1 MARGDQLARQWTII
15 QSLLT
20 SRTGRGVSELAE
32 TLGCHRRTLYRDL
45 EALQSA
51 GFPLY
56 SDQDEDG
63 RARWF
68 LIESARQSIPIPFSI
83 TELMALYFSRDWLR
97 VLENTVFHESLESLF
112 KKVKATLPPD
122 TDRYLETFQRTVK
135 VGSQP
140 HKHYGAFRETL
151 EVVNRAIVGCRRLR
165 IDYFTMSRKR
175 RSRRDVAPY
184 RLWFFDGTFYLI
196 AYCYRR
202 RDVRVFAVDR
212 IRSIEM
218 REDIF
223 QRPDESV
230 LDRFMDTSFGVFQG
244 AKTRVQI
251 RFAPKVAGYIREK
264 TWHATQELTVLKD
277 GALLFEAE
285 VAGTEEIMHWILQW
299 GAHAEVLSPVALR
312 RSIRQE
318 AAGMLEHYGDRDDP
332 PGGE

>member
-15 QSLLT
+15 QRLLT
-20 SRTGRGVSELAE
+20 SRAGRGVSDLAE
-32 TLGCHRRTLYRDL
+32 ILGCHRRTVYRDL

-56 SDQDEDG
+56 SDQDEEG

-68 LIESARQSIPIPFSI
+68 LIESARQSIPIPFSM

-97 VLENTVFHESLESLF
+97 VLENTVFHEALESLF

-122 TDRYLETFQRTVK
+122 TDHYLEAFQRSVK
-135 VGSQP
+135 VGSPP
-140 HKHYGAFRETL
+140 HKQYGAFRETL
-151 EVVNRAIVGCRRLR
+151 DMVNRAIVDCRKLR

-175 RSRRDVAPY
+175 RSCRDIAPY
-184 RLWFFDGTFYLI
+184 RLWFFDGAFYLI

-212 IRSIEM
+212 IRSVET
-218 REDIF
+218 REDTF
-223 QRPDESV
+223 QRPEEGV
-230 LDRFMDTSFGVFQG
+230 LDRFMETSFGVFQG
-244 AKTRVQI
+244 AKTRVKI
-251 RFAPKVAGYIREK
+251 RFSRHVAGYIREK
-264 TWHATQELTVLKD
+264 TWHASQKLTALKN

-285 VAGTEEIMHWILQW
+285 VAGTEEIKHWVLQW
-299 GAHAEVLSPVALR
+299 GAHAEVLAPVDLR

-318 AAGMLEHYGDRDDP
+318 AAGLLKQYREEDQTDD
-332 PGGE
+332 

>member
-20 SRTGRGVSELAE
+20 SRTGRGVAELAE
-32 TLGCHRRTLYRDL
+32 TLRCHRRTLYRDL
-45 EALQSA
+45 EALQAA

-56 SDQDEDG
+56 SDQDENG

-68 LIESARQSIPIPFSI
+68 LIESARQAIPIPFSI

-97 VLENTVFHESLESLF
+97 VLENTVFHEALESLF
-112 KKVKATLPPD
+112 KKVNATLPPD

-135 VGSQP
+135 VGFQP

-151 EVVNRAIVGCRRLR
+151 DVINRAIVDCRRLR

-202 RDVRVFAVDR
+202 SDVRVFAVDR

-218 REDIF
+218 REDTF
-223 QRPDESV
+223 QRPEEGV
-230 LDRFMDTSFGVFQG
+230 LDNFMATSFGVFQG
-244 AKTRVQI
+244 ARTRVKI
-251 RFAPKVAGYIREK
+251 RFAPEVAGYIREK
-264 TWHATQELTVLKD
+264 TWHATQELTELQN

-285 VAGTEEIMHWILQW
+285 VAGTEEIKHWVLQW

-312 RSIRQE
+312 RSIQQE
-318 AAGMLEHYGDRDDP
+318 AAGMLEHYGDPDLS
-332 PGGE
+332 GGG

>member
-20 SRTGRGVSELAE
+20 SRTGRGVAELAE

-45 EALQSA
+45 EALQTA

-56 SDQDEDG
+56 SDQDENG

-68 LIESARQSIPIPFSI
+68 LIESARQAIPIPFSI

-97 VLENTVFHESLESLF
+97 GLENTVFHESLESLF

-151 EVVNRAIVGCRRLR
+151 EVINRAIVDCRRLR

-202 RDVRVFAVDR
+202 RGVRVFAVDR

-218 REDIF
+218 LEDTF
-223 QRPDESV
+223 QRPEEGV
-230 LDRFMDTSFGVFQG
+230 LDSFMATSFGVFLG
-244 AKTRVQI
+244 TRTRVKI
-251 RFAPKVAGYIREK
+251 RFSSKVAGYIREK
-264 TWHATQELTVLKD
+264 TWHATQELTVLED
-277 GALLFEAE
+277 GSLLFEAE
-285 VAGTEEIMHWILQW
+285 VAGTEEIKHWVLQW
-299 GAHAEVLSPVALR
+299 GAQAEVLSPAALR

-318 AAGMLEHYGDRDDP
+318 AAGMLDHYGSHDP
-332 PGGE
+332 PDGK

>member
-32 TLGCHRRTLYRDL
+32 TLGCHRRTVYRDL
-45 EALQSA
+45 EALQTA

-56 SDQDEDG
+56 SDQDDDG
-63 RARWF
+63 RTRWYM
-68 LIESARQSIPIPFSI
+68 IESARQSIPIPFSM

-112 KKVKATLPPD
+112 KKVKATLPPS

-135 VGSQP
+135 VGAQP

-151 EVVNRAIVGCRRLR
+151 EVVNRAIVACRKLR

-175 RSRRDVAPY
+175 RSRRDIAPY

-212 IRSIEM
+212 IRSLAM
-218 REDIF
+218 LEDAF
-223 QRPDESV
+223 QLPDEGV
-230 LDRFMDTSFGVFQG
+230 LDRFMETSFGVFQG
-244 AKTRVQI
+244 TKTRVKV
-251 RFAPKVAGYIREK
+251 RFAPEVSGYIREK
-264 TWHATQELTVLKD
+264 TWHSTQKLTEMKN
-277 GALLFEAE
+277 GALIFEAE
-285 VAGTEEIMHWILQW
+285 VAGTEEIKHWVLQW
-299 GAHAEVLSPVALR
+299 GMYAEVLSPIELR
-312 RSIRQE
+312 RSIREE
-318 AAGMLEHYGDRDDP
+318 AAGMLERYGNGRLSR
-332 PGGE
+332 GEQ

>member
-15 QSLLT
+15 QNLLT

-32 TLGCHRRTLYRDL
+32 TLGCHRRTVYRDL

-56 SDQDEDG
+56 SDQDEEG

-68 LIESARQSIPIPFSI
+68 LIESARRSIPIPFSM

-97 VLENTVFHESLESLF
+97 VLENTVFHEALESLF

-122 TDRYLETFQRTVK
+122 TDHYLEAFQRSIK
-135 VGSQP
+135 VGFQP

-151 EVVNRAIVGCRRLR
+151 DRVNRAIVDCRRLR

-175 RSRRDVAPY
+175 RSRRDIAPY

-212 IRSIEM
+212 IRSVEM
-218 REDIF
+218 REDTF
-223 QRPDESV
+223 QRPAEGV
-230 LDRFMDTSFGVFQG
+230 LDRFMETSFGVFQG
-244 AKTRVQI
+244 AKTRVKI
-251 RFAPKVAGYIREK
+251 RFSPDVAGYIREK
-264 TWHATQELTVLKD
+264 TWHATQTLTTLKN

-285 VAGTEEIMHWILQW
+285 VAGTEGIKHWVLQW
-299 GAHAEVLSPVALR
+299 GAHAEVLAPAALR

-318 AAGMLEHYGDRDDP
+318 AAGMLEQYDEEGP
-332 PGGE
+332 SEGE